1 MAETSN
7 RSSHMAAVEAIE
19 KREPRVAGNSKMAAR
34 VRELL
39 GPAIADRL

>member
-7 RSSHMAAVEAIE
+7 QSSDIAAMEAIE
-19 KREPRVAGNSKMAAR
+19 KRESRLPGNSKMAAR